1 MMNLAE
7 YRRTATRLA
16 DYLPWAALAGS
27 GVVLNKDGSFQRTA
41 KFRGPDLDSS
51 VAAELVAVAGRI
63 NNALRRLGSGWSI
76 FVEAQRSEAATYP
89 ESLFPDPASALVD
102 AERKAAF
109 EEAGAHFVSGYFLTF
124 LWLPPA
130 EESARAETW
139 LYEGRELSGVNPWE
153 LQRGFVDRTD
163 RVLALLDGFMPEC
176 RWLDDPET
184 LTYLHSTISTNRHRV
199 RVPEV
204 PMHLDALLAD
214 QPLTGGLEPRLGDQH
229 LRVLTIIGFPT
240 ATTPG
245 LLDEMNR
252 LAFPYRWSTRA
263 ILLDK
268 LAATKLLTRIRRQ
281 WFAKRKSIAAI
292 VKEVMT
298 NEQSA
303 LVDTDASNKAADADM
318 ALQELGQDMAGM
330 AYVTATI
337 TVWDADPRIADEKL
351 RLAEKVVQGR
361 DFTAMAE
368 TVNAV
373 DAWLGSL
380 PGHAYANVRQP
391 PISTLNL
398 AHMIPLSAVWAGPE
412 RNDHLGAPPLLF
424 GKTEGSTPFR
434 LSLHIGDVGHTL
446 VVGPTGAGKSVLLAL
461 MALQFRRYANAQ
473 VFAFDFGG
481 SIRAAA
487 LAMGGNWHDLGS
499 GLTDGSDASVSL
511 QPLSRIDDAYER
523 SWAADWIGAILAREG
538 VAVTPEVKEH
548 IWTALSSLASAP
560 SGERTITGLAVLLQS
575 NDLKQALRPY
585 CVGGPYGRLLD
596 AETEHLGAADVQAFE
611 IEGLVGTGAAPAV
624 LSYLFHRIG
633 DRLDGRPTLLIIDE
647 GWLALDDDGFSG
659 QLREWLKTLR
669 KKNASVI
676 FATQSLSDI
685 DGSAIAPAIIE
696 SCPTRLLLPNE
707 RAIEPQITA
716 IYRRFGLN
724 DRQIEILARATPK
737 RDYYCQSR
745 RGNRL
750 FELGLSEVGL
760 ALCAASSKSDQAAI
774 ERIHAERGTDI
785 FLAAWLRHRGVDWAA
800 DLIPRLT
807 NLVPGPPSD
816 PEDEPA
822 PGIASQAG
830 PQDEFSIDEEFS
842 QEEIDL

>member
-7 YRRTATRLA
+7 YRRTASRLA
-16 DYLPWAALAGS
+16 DYLPWVALVGE

-41 KFRGPDLDSS
+41 KFRGPDLDSA
-51 VAAELVAVAGRI
+51 VAAELVAVAGRL
-63 NNALRRLGSGWSI
+63 NNAFRRLGSGWAI

-89 ESLFPDPASALVD
+89 VSIFPDAASALVD
-102 AERKAAF
+102 AERRAEF
-109 EEAGAHFVSGYFLTF
+109 EEEGSHFVSGYFLTL

-130 EESARAETW
+130 EDAARSESW
-139 LYEGRELSGVNPWE
+139 LYEGRETSGVNPWE
-153 LQRGFVDRTD
+153 QVRDFIDRTD
-163 RVLALLDGFMPEC
+163 RVLALLDGFMPDC
-176 RWLDDPET
+176 HWLDDADT

-199 RVPEV
+199 CVPEV
-204 PMHLDALLAD
+204 PIHLDALLPD
-214 QPLTGGLEPRLGDQH
+214 QPLAGGLEPRLGSHH
-229 LRVLTIIGFPT
+229 LRVLTITGFPG

-245 LLDEMNR
+245 LLDELNR

-263 ILLDK
+263 IVMDK
-268 LAATKLLTRIRRQ
+268 LDATKLLTRIRRQ

-292 VKEVMT
+292 LKEVMT

-303 LVDTDASNKAADADM
+303 LVDTDAANKAADADI
-318 ALQELGQDMAGM
+318 ALQELGADLAGM

-337 TVWDADPRIADEKL
+337 TVWDEDVRRADEKL
-351 RLAEKVVQGR
+351 RLVEKIVQSR
-361 DFTAMAE
+361 DFNVMVE

-398 AHMIPLSAVWAGPE
+398 AHMIPLSAVWAGE
-412 RNDHLGAPPLLF
+412 AQDEHFGDAPLLYAR
-424 GKTEGSTPFR
+424 TEGSTPFR
-434 LSLHIGDVGHTL
+434 FSLHVGDVGHTL

-461 MALQFRRYANAQ
+461 IALQFRRYSRSQ
-473 VFAFDFGG
+473 IFAFDFGG

-487 LAMGGNWHDLGS
+487 LAMGGDWHDLG
-499 GLTDGSDASVSL
+499 GELTDADESSVSL
-511 QPLSRIDDAYER
+511 QPLARIHETSER
-523 SWAADWIGAILAREG
+523 AWAADWIVAILTRENIQI
-538 VAVTPEVKEH
+538 TPDVKEH
-548 IWTALSSLASAP
+548 IWTALTSLASAP
-560 SGERTITGLAVLLQS
+560 MGERTMTGLAVLLQS
-575 NDLKQALRPY
+575 NDLKQALRAY

-596 AETEHLGAADVQAFE
+596 AEAEQLGSADVQVFE

-633 DRLDGRPTLLIIDE
+633 DRLDERPTLLIIDE
-647 GWLALDDDGFSG
+647 GWLALDDDAFAE

-716 IYRRFGLN
+716 TYRRFGLN

-750 FELGLSEVGL
+750 FELGLSDVGL
-760 ALCAASSKSDQAAI
+760 ALCAASAKSDQALI
-774 ERIHAERGTDI
+774 AEIGAEHGRDG
-785 FLAAWLRHRGVDWAA
+785 FLVAWLKAHGLDWAT
-800 DLIPRLT
+800 DLIPGLT
-807 NLVPGPPSD
+807 NLATDAEGASPATAVVGD
-816 PEDEPA
+816 AEPA
-822 PGIASQAG
+822 LKK
-830 PQDEFSIDEEFS
+830 
-842 QEEIDL
+842 EEITS

>member
-16 DYLPWAALAGS
+16 DFLPWAALVGP
-27 GVVLNKDGSFQRTA
+27 GVVLNKDGSFQRSAT
-41 KFRGPDLDSS
+41 FRGPDLDSA

-63 NNALRRLGSGWSI
+63 NNAFRRLGSGWSI

-89 ESLFPDPASALVD
+89 DSQFPDPASGLVD
-102 AERKAAF
+102 EERKAAF
-109 EEAGAHFVSGYFLTF
+109 EEAGTHFVSGYFLTF
-124 LWLPPA
+124 LYLPPA
-130 EESARAETW
+130 EDAARAETW
-139 LYEGRELSGVNPWE
+139 LYEGRERNGVDPHE
-153 LQRGFVDRTD
+153 VVRGFIDRTD

-184 LTYLHSTISTNRHRV
+184 LTYLHSTVSTNLHRV
-199 RVPEV
+199 RVPETPV
-204 PMHLDALLAD
+204 YLDALLTD
-214 QPLTGGLEPRLGDQH
+214 QPLTGGLEPRLGDRH

-245 LLDEMNR
+245 LLDDLNR

-268 LAATKLLTRIRRQ
+268 TDATKLLTKIRRQ

-292 VKEVMT
+292 LKEVMT
-298 NEQSA
+298 NEASA
-303 LVDTDASNKAADADM
+303 LVDTDAANKAADADM
-318 ALQELGQDMAGM
+318 ALQELGADTAGM

-337 TVWDADPRIADEKL
+337 VVWDTDPRIADEKL
-351 RLAEKVVQGR
+351 RLAEKVIQGR
-361 DFTAMAE
+361 DFTAMVE

-412 RNDHLGAPPLLF
+412 RDEHFDAPPLLY

-434 LSLHIGDVGHTL
+434 FSLHVGDVGHTL

-461 MALQFRRYANAQ
+461 MALQFRRYDQAQ

-487 LAMGGNWHDLGS
+487 LAMGGDWHDLGG
-499 GLTDGSDASVSL
+499 GLTEGDAFSVSL
-511 QPLSRIDDAYER
+511 QPLARIDDTFER
-523 SWAADWIGAILAREG
+523 AWAADWLVAILMREG
-538 VAVTPEVKEH
+538 IAITPEVKEYL
-548 IWTALSSLASAP
+548 WTALTSLSTAP
-560 SGERTITGLAVLLQS
+560 VGERTITGLSVLLQS

-596 AETEHLGAADVQAFE
+596 AEAEHLGAADVQAFE

-624 LSYLFHRIG
+624 LAYLFHRIG

-647 GWLALDDDGFSG
+647 GWLALDDEGFAG

-685 DGSAIAPAIIE
+685 DNSTIAPAIIE

-707 RAIEPQITA
+707 RAVEPQITA

-750 FELGLSEVGL
+750 FELGLSEIGL
-760 ALCAASSKSDQAAI
+760 ALCAASSKSDQT
-774 ERIHAERGTDI
+774 RIAQIVAEHGHDG
-785 FLAAWLRHRGVDWAA
+785 FLAAWLRARDVGWAVD
-800 DLIPRLT
+800 LLPTFPTPIPQ
-807 NLVPGPPSD
+807 
-816 PEDEPA
+816 PE
-822 PGIASQAG
+822 
-830 PQDEFSIDEEFS
+830 
-842 QEEIDL
+842 QESRS

>member
-7 YRRTATRLA
+7 YRRSASRLA
-16 DYLPWAALAGS
+16 DYLPWVALVAS

-41 KFRGPDLDSS
+41 KFRGPDLDSA
-51 VAAELVAVAGRI
+51 VAAELVAVASRI
-63 NNALRRLGSGWSI
+63 NNAFRRLGLGWSI
-76 FVEAQRSEAATYP
+76 FVEAQRHEADTYP
-89 ESLFPDPASALVD
+89 DSSFPDPASGLVD
-102 AERKAAF
+102 AERKAGF
-109 EEAGAHFVSGYFLTF
+109 EEAGAHFVSSYFLTF
-124 LWLPPA
+124 LFLPPA
-130 EESARAETW
+130 EEAARTESW
-139 LYEGRELSGVNPWE
+139 LYEGRERSGIDPHE
-153 LQRGFVDRTD
+153 ILRAFTDRTD
-163 RVLALLDGFMPEC
+163 RVLALLDGFMPSC
-176 RWLDDPET
+176 CWLDDGET
-184 LTYLHSTISTNRHRV
+184 LTYLHSTISTKRHRV
-199 RVPEV
+199 RVPETPV
-204 PMHLDALLAD
+204 YLDALLAD
-214 QPLTGGLEPRLGDQH
+214 QPLTGGLEPRLGDQN
-229 LRVLTIIGFPT
+229 LRILTIIGFPT

-245 LLDEMNR
+245 LLDDLNR

-268 LAATKLLTRIRRQ
+268 TDATKLLTKIRRQ

-292 VKEVMT
+292 LKEVMT
-298 NEQSA
+298 NEQSV
-303 LVDTDASNKAADADM
+303 LVDTDAANKAADADL
-318 ALQELGQDMAGM
+318 ALQELGADVAGL

-337 TVWDADPRIADEKL
+337 TVWDADARLADEKL
-351 RLAEKVVQGR
+351 RLVEKVIQGR
-361 DFTAMAE
+361 DFTAMIE

-412 RNDHLGAPPLLF
+412 RDEHFDAPPLLY

-434 LSLHIGDVGHTL
+434 LSLHVGDVGHTL

-461 MALQFRRYANAQ
+461 MALQFRRYAHSQ

-487 LAMGGNWHDLGS
+487 LAMGGDWHDLGG
-499 GLTDGSDASVSL
+499 GLTEGSDASVSL
-511 QPLSRIDDAYER
+511 QPLALIHDTYER
-523 SWAADWIGAILAREG
+523 AWAADWIVAILSREG
-538 VAVTPEVKEH
+538 ITITPEAKEH
-548 IWTALSSLASAP
+548 IWTALTSLASAP
-560 SGERTITGLAVLLQS
+560 VEERTITGLNVLLQS

-596 AETEHLGAADVQAFE
+596 AETEHLGSADVQAFE

-624 LSYLFHRIG
+624 LAYLFHRIG

-647 GWLALDDDGFSG
+647 GWLALDDEGFAG

-685 DGSAIAPAIIE
+685 DNSDIAPAIIE

-707 RAIEPQITA
+707 RAIEPQITT

-750 FELGLSEVGL
+750 FELGLSELGL
-760 ALCAASSKSDQAAI
+760 ALCAASSKSDQTLIANLV
-774 ERIHAERGTDI
+774 AEHGREG
-785 FLAAWLRHRGVDWAA
+785 FLAAWLEAREVGWAI
-800 DLIPRLT
+800 DLLPNFPTLIPQNEKELQ
-807 NLVPGPPSD
+807 P
-816 PEDEPA
+816 
-822 PGIASQAG
+822 
-830 PQDEFSIDEEFS
+830 
-842 QEEIDL
+842 

>member
-7 YRRTATRLA
+7 YRRSASRLA
-16 DYLPWAALAGS
+16 DYLPWVALAAE

-41 KFRGPDLDSS
+41 RFRGPDLDSA

-63 NNALRRLGSGWSI
+63 NNAFRRLGSGWSI
-76 FVEAQRSEAATYP
+76 FVEAQRHEAATYP
-89 ESLFPDPASALVD
+89 DSVLPDPASGLVD
-102 AERKAAF
+102 AERKADF
-109 EEAGAHFVSGYFLTF
+109 EEASAHFVSGYYLTF
-124 LWLPPA
+124 LYLPPA
-130 EESARAETW
+130 EEAARAETW
-139 LYEGRELSGVNPWE
+139 LYEGRERTGVDPQE
-153 LQRGFVDRTD
+153 ILRTFTDRTG

-176 RWLDDPET
+176 AWLDDSET
-184 LTYLHSTISTNRHRV
+184 LTYLHSTVSTNRHRV
-199 RVPEV
+199 RVPET
-204 PMHLDALLAD
+204 PIYLDALLAD
-214 QPLTGGLEPRLGDQH
+214 QPLTGGLEPRLGNEH
-229 LRVLTIIGFPT
+229 LRILTIIGFPT

-245 LLDEMNR
+245 LLDDLNR

-268 LAATKLLTRIRRQ
+268 TEATKLLTKIRRQ
-281 WFAKRKSIAAI
+281 WFAKRKSVAAI
-292 VKEVMT
+292 LKEVMT
-298 NEQSA
+298 NEASA
-303 LVDTDASNKAADADM
+303 LVDTDAANKAADADI
-318 ALQELGQDMAGM
+318 ALQELGQDVAGM

-337 TVWDADPRIADEKL
+337 VVWDADARLADEKL
-351 RLAEKVVQGR
+351 RLVEKVIQGR
-361 DFTAMAE
+361 DFTAMIE

-412 RNDHLGAPPLLF
+412 RDEHFGAPPLLY

-434 LSLHIGDVGHTL
+434 LSLHVGDVGHTL

-461 MALQFRRYANAQ
+461 MALQFRRYSDAQ

-487 LAMGGNWHDLGS
+487 LAMGGDWHDLGG
-499 GLTDGSDASVSL
+499 GLTEGSDASVSL
-511 QPLSRIDDAYER
+511 QPLARIHDTYER
-523 SWAADWIGAILAREG
+523 AWAADWIVAILMRE
-538 VAVTPEVKEH
+538 AIQITPDVKEH
-548 IWTALSSLASAP
+548 IWTALTSLASAP
-560 SGERTITGLAVLLQS
+560 VEERTITGLSVLLQS
-575 NDLKQALRPY
+575 NDIKQALRPY
-585 CVGGPYGRLLD
+585 CVGGAYGRLLD
-596 AETEHLGAADVQAFE
+596 AEAEHLGSAAVQAFE

-624 LSYLFHRIG
+624 LAYLFHRIG

-647 GWLALDDDGFSG
+647 GWLALDDEGFAG

-685 DGSAIAPAIIE
+685 DNSSIAPAIIE

-750 FELGLSEVGL
+750 FELSLSEVGL
-760 ALCAASSKSDQAAI
+760 ALCAAFSKSDQTLIANLV
-774 ERIHAERGTDI
+774 AEHGREG
-785 FLAAWLRHRGVDWAA
+785 FLAAWLRARDAGWAV
-800 DLIPRLT
+800 DLIPT
-807 NLVPGPPSD
+807 FPS
-816 PEDEPA
+816 P
-822 PGIASQAG
+822 QAAK
-830 PQDEFSIDEEFS
+830 ES
-842 QEEIDL
+842 

>member
-1 MMNLAE
+1 MLNLAE
-7 YRRTATRLA
+7 YRRSAQRLA
-16 DYLPWAALAGS
+16 DYLPWVALVAE

-41 KFRGPDLDSS
+41 KFRGPDLDSA

-63 NNALRRLGSGWSI
+63 NNAFRRLGSGWSI
-76 FVEAQRSEAATYP
+76 FVEAQRHEASTYP
-89 ESLFPDPASALVD
+89 NSIFPDPASALVD
-102 AERKAAF
+102 AERKADF

-124 LWLPPA
+124 LFLPPA
-130 EESARAETW
+130 EEAARAETW
-139 LYEGRELSGVNPWE
+139 LYEGREQSGVDPHE
-153 LQRGFVDRTD
+153 ILRAFTDRTD

-176 RWLDDPET
+176 AWLDDAET
-184 LTYLHSTISTNRHRV
+184 LTYLHSTVSTKRHRV
-199 RVPEV
+199 RVPETPV
-204 PMHLDALLAD
+204 YLDALLAD

-229 LRVLTIIGFPT
+229 VRILTIVGFPT
-240 ATTPG
+240 STTPG
-245 LLDEMNR
+245 LLDDLNR

-268 LAATKLLTRIRRQ
+268 TDATKLLTKIRRQ
-281 WFAKRKSIAAI
+281 WFAKRKSVAAI
-292 VKEVMT
+292 LKEVMT
-298 NEQSA
+298 NEASV
-303 LVDTDASNKAADADM
+303 LVDTDAANKAVDADM
-318 ALQELGQDMAGM
+318 ALQELGADVAGM
-330 AYVTATI
+330 AYVTASI
-337 TVWDADPRIADEKL
+337 TVWDADPRLAQEKL
-351 RLAEKVVQGR
+351 RFVEKVIQGR
-361 DFTAMAE
+361 DFTAMIE

-412 RNDHLGAPPLLF
+412 NDEHFGAPPLLY

-434 LSLHIGDVGHTL
+434 LSIHVGDVGHTL

-461 MALQFRRYANAQ
+461 MALQFRRYDRSQ

-481 SIRAAA
+481 SIRAAS
-487 LAMGGNWHDLGS
+487 LAMGGDWHDLGG
-499 GLTDGSDASVSL
+499 GLTEGSDASVSL
-511 QPLSRIDDAYER
+511 QPLARIHDTYER
-523 SWAADWIGAILAREG
+523 AWAADWIVAMLMREG
-538 VAVTPEVKEH
+538 IAITPEVKEH
-548 IWTALSSLASAP
+548 LWTALTSLSTAP
-560 SGERTITGLAVLLQS
+560 VEERTITGLAVLLQS

-596 AETEHLGAADVQAFE
+596 AEAEYLGSSDVLAFE

-647 GWLALDDDGFSG
+647 GWLALDDEGFSG

-669 KKNASVI
+669 KRNASVI

-685 DGSAIAPAIIE
+685 DNSAIAPAIIE

-760 ALCAASSKSDQAAI
+760 ALCAASSKSDQTLIAQI
-774 ERIHAERGTDI
+774 FAEHGREGFLTAW
-785 FLAAWLRHRGVDWAA
+785 LAARDAGWAV
-800 DLIPRLT
+800 DLIP
-807 NLVPGPPSD
+807 NLINKETLP
-816 PEDEPA
+816 
-822 PGIASQAG
+822 
-830 PQDEFSIDEEFS
+830 
-842 QEEIDL
+842 

>member
-7 YRRTATRLA
+7 YRRSGSRLA
-16 DYLPWAALAGS
+16 DYLPWVALAAP

-41 KFRGPDLDSS
+41 MFRGPDLDSA
-51 VAAELVAVAGRI
+51 VPAELVAVAARI
-63 NNALRRLGSGWSI
+63 NNAFRRLGSGWSI
-76 FVEAQRSEAATYP
+76 FVEAQRREAATYP
-89 ESLFPDPASALVD
+89 DSQFPDAASALVD
-102 AERKAAF
+102 AERKADF
-109 EEAGAHFVSGYFLTF
+109 EEEGVHFESSYFLTF
-124 LWLPPA
+124 LHLSPP
-130 EESARAETW
+130 EEAARAEKW
-139 LYEGRELSGVNPWE
+139 LYEGREQSGVDPHE
-153 LQRGFVDRTD
+153 ILRAFIDRTD

-176 RWLDDPET
+176 RWLDDGET
-184 LTYLHSTISTNRHRV
+184 LTYLHATISTRHHRV
-199 RVPEV
+199 RVPETPV
-204 PMHLDALLAD
+204 YLDALLAD
-214 QPLTGGLEPRLGDQH
+214 QSLTGGLEPRLGDQH
-229 LRVLTIIGFPT
+229 LRVLTIVGFPA

-245 LLDEMNR
+245 LLDDLNR

-268 LAATKLLTRIRRQ
+268 TDATKLVTKIRRQ
-281 WFAKRKSIAAI
+281 WFAKRKSVAAI
-292 VKEVMT
+292 LKEVMT
-298 NEQSA
+298 NEASV
-303 LVDTDASNKAADADM
+303 LVDTDAANKSVDADM
-318 ALQELGQDMAGM
+318 ALQELGADIAGM

-337 TVWDADPRIADEKL
+337 TVLDADPRLADEKL
-351 RLAEKVVQGR
+351 RLVEKVIQGR
-361 DFTAMAE
+361 DFTAMVE

-412 RNDHLGAPPLLF
+412 RDEHFGRPPLLY

-434 LSLHIGDVGHTL
+434 LSLHVGDVGHTL

-461 MALQFRRYANAQ
+461 MVLQFRRYARAQ

-481 SIRAAA
+481 SIRAAT
-487 LAMGGNWHDLGS
+487 LAMGGDWHDLGG
-499 GLTDGSDASVSL
+499 GLTEGMEASVSL
-511 QPLSRIDDAYER
+511 QPLARIDNTYER
-523 SWAADWIGAILAREG
+523 AWTADWIVAILGREG
-538 VAVTPEVKEH
+538 VAINPEAKEH

-560 SGERTITGLAVLLQS
+560 AGERTITGLSALLQA
-575 NDLKQALRPY
+575 NNLKQALRSY
-585 CVGGPYGRLLD
+585 CIGGPYGRLLD
-596 AETEHLGAADVQAFE
+596 SEAEHLGAAAVQAFE
-611 IEGLVGTGAAPAV
+611 IEGLVGTGAAPAT

-647 GWLALDDDGFSG
+647 GWLALDDEGFAA

-669 KKNASVI
+669 KKNASVV

-685 DGSAIAPAIIE
+685 DNSGIAPAIIE

-760 ALCAASSKSDQAAI
+760 AFCAASSKTDQTLIASI
-774 ERIHAERGTDI
+774 VAEHGRDG
-785 FLAAWLRHRGVDWAA
+785 FLAAWLRARNVGWAA
-800 DLIPRLT
+800 DLIPDL
-807 NLVPGPPSD
+807 SI
-816 PEDEPA
+816 PEAQKEPQ
-822 PGIASQAG
+822 P
-830 PQDEFSIDEEFS
+830 
-842 QEEIDL
+842 

>member
-1 MMNLAE
+1 MMNLRE
-7 YRRTATRLA
+7 YRRSAARLA
-16 DYLPWAALAGS
+16 DFLPWAALVGP
-27 GVVLNKDGSFQRTA
+27 GVVVNKDGSFQRTA
-41 KFRGPDLDSS
+41 RFRGPDLDSA

-63 NNALRRLGSGWSI
+63 NNAFRRLGSGWSI

-89 ESLFPDPASALVD
+89 ASQFPDPASGLVEE
-102 AERKAAF
+102 ERKADF
-109 EEAGAHFVSGYFLTF
+109 EEAGIHFVSDYFLTI
-124 LWLPPA
+124 LYLPPA
-130 EESARAETW
+130 EDAARAETW
-139 LYEGRELSGVNPWE
+139 LYEGREQSGVDPHE
-153 LQRGFVDRTD
+153 VMRGFIDRTD
-163 RVLALLDGFMPEC
+163 RVLALLDGFMPESG
-176 RWLDDPET
+176 WLDDTET
-184 LTYLHSTISTNRHRV
+184 LTYLHSTVSTKRHRV
-199 RVPEV
+199 RVPETPV
-204 PMHLDALLAD
+204 YLDALLAD
-214 QPLTGGLEPRLGDQH
+214 QPLTGGLEPRLGEQH
-229 LRVLTIIGFPT
+229 LRVLTVIGFPT

-245 LLDEMNR
+245 LLDDLNR

-268 LAATKLLTRIRRQ
+268 TDATKLLTKIRRQ

-292 VKEVMT
+292 LKEVLT
-298 NEQSA
+298 NEASA

-318 ALQELGQDMAGM
+318 ALQELGADVAGM

-337 TVWDADPRIADEKL
+337 VVWDADPRLADEKL
-351 RLAEKVVQGR
+351 RLVEKVIQGR
-361 DFTAMAE
+361 DFTAMVE
-368 TVNAV
+368 GVNAV

-412 RNDHLGAPPLLF
+412 RDEHLGSPPLLY

-434 LSLHIGDVGHTL
+434 LSLHVGDVGHTL

-487 LAMGGNWHDLGS
+487 LAMGGDWHDLGG
-499 GLTDGSDASVSL
+499 GLTEGDEFSVSL
-511 QPLSRIDDAYER
+511 QPLARIDDTYER
-523 SWAADWIGAILAREG
+523 AWAADWLVAILTRE
-538 VAVTPEVKEH
+538 AIQITPEVKEH
-548 IWTALSSLASAP
+548 IWTALTSLASAP
-560 SGERTITGLAVLLQS
+560 VGERTITGLSVLLQS
-575 NDLKQALRPY
+575 NDLKQALRPF
-585 CVGGPYGRLLD
+585 CVGGAYGRLLD
-596 AETEHLGAADVQAFE
+596 AEAEHLGSAAVQAFE

-647 GWLALDDDGFSG
+647 GWLALDDEGFAG

-685 DGSAIAPAIIE
+685 DNSDIAPAIIE

-724 DRQIEILARATPK
+724 DRQIEILARAVPK

-760 ALCAASSKSDQAAI
+760 ALCAASSKSDQTLIANLV
-774 ERIHAERGTDI
+774 AEHGREG
-785 FLAAWLRHRGVDWAA
+785 FLAAWLRARDVGWAA
-800 DLIPRLT
+800 DLIPT
-807 NLVPGPPSD
+807 
-816 PEDEPA
+816 
-822 PGIASQAG
+822 
-830 PQDEFSIDEEFS
+830 FSIPQAAKES
-842 QEEIDL
+842 